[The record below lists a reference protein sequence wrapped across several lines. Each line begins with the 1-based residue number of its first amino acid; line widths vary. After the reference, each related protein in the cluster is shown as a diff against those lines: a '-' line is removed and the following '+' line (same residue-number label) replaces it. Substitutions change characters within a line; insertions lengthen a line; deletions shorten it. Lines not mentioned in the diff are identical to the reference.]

1 MKKLI
6 VLALAATAATG
17 FASSAHGQTRVEE
30 DRWRAAQ
37 QRFDRERAVY
47 ERERER
53 YDDAVERGRRYDSRS
68 DSRYDDD
75 RYDDDGDYDAAREYR
90 EGRYAERPLSSNDQ
104 VYRGSDGRYYCRRSD
119 GTIGLVV
126 GAGAGA
132 LLGRAIDTRGERG
145 TGTILGATLGA
156 LLGRSVERSADVR
169 CR

>member
-1 MKKLI
+1 MTRKLV
-6 VLALAATAATG
+6 VLALAATAASG
-17 FASSAHGQTRVEE
+17 FAPSAYGQSRVEE

-37 QRFDRERAVY
+37 RRFDQERAIY

-53 YDDAVERGRRYDSRS
+53 YEDAADRDRRYG
-68 DSRYDDD
+68 SRYDDD
-75 RYDDDGDYDAAREYR
+75 RYYDASRDYR
-90 EGRYAERPLSSNDQ
+90 DGTYSERPLGANDQ
-104 VYRGSDGRYYCRRSD
+104 IYRGSDGRYYCRRSD

-132 LLGRAIDTRGERG
+132 LLGRAIDSGGSRA

-156 LLGRSVERSADVR
+156 LLGRTVERNADVR